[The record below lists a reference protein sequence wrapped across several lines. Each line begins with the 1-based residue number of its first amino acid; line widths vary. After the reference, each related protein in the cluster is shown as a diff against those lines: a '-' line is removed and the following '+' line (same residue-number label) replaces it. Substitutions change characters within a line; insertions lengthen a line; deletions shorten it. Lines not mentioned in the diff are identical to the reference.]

1 MILSFPNDINF
12 SFLEDF
18 NSILNTSSINNDI
31 SESLSLDEEED
42 DLDIYFPFTKG
53 KLLANIIIKD
63 LKFDVISRNQDRP
76 RKDKEDEIRKKIKT
90 SFHKN
95 LTKII
100 NKLLGSEGIKYK
112 FEKLPQNFIT
122 DISRKTNHEVMDK
135 TFEELF
141 DYTNTKLINDKNRI
155 INKKTETKEYLL
167 DSFIVGEKNH
177 LKNIET
183 IKYLNSNSNCG
194 IQIWNKIKK
203 MKYIDLL
210 KAYFRSKEFDES
222 INILKL
228 SKKENLNYIKKYC
241 FYALTY
247 IDYFQSYKP
256 DNHTRTNPTFSQF
269 SNGNNDFSLSSI
281 HHEENSFSD
290 DFISSLN
297 SPMFDNSESPEN
309 HLLNVDNIDFHF

>member
-1 MILSFPNDINF
+1 MILSFPNDVNF

-31 SESLSLDEEED
+31 SESLSLDEKEE

-53 KLLANIIIKD
+53 KLLVNIIIKD

-90 SFHKN
+90 SFHKI

-167 DSFIVGEKNH
+167 DSLIVGEKN
-177 LKNIET
+177 
-183 IKYLNSNSNCG
+183 
-194 IQIWNKIKK
+194 
-203 MKYIDLL
+203 
-210 KAYFRSKEFDES
+210 
-222 INILKL
+222 
-228 SKKENLNYIKKYC
+228 
-241 FYALTY
+241 
-247 IDYFQSYKP
+247 
-256 DNHTRTNPTFSQF
+256 
-269 SNGNNDFSLSSI
+269 
-281 HHEENSFSD
+281 
-290 DFISSLN
+290 
-297 SPMFDNSESPEN
+297 
-309 HLLNVDNIDFHF
+309 